1 MSDLWDLGVRGYVLL
16 FIKGFLFH
24 RSFRVKVGCSLSEH
38 FELQIRAPRGSI
50 LSPALF
56 NATINNNAQT
66 ILQELTLCNSLT
78 ILSYVS
84 EARVERAMQLRC
96 SVSRCGGVDRR
107 VCVVTVSQK
116 KNISQV

>member
-1 MSDLWDLGVRGYVLL
+1 M
-16 FIKGFLFH
+16 
-24 RSFRVKVGCSLSEH
+24 GCSLSEH

-56 NATINNNAQT
+56 NITINNNAQT

-84 EARVERAMQLRC
+84 EARVERAMQLC
-96 SVSRCGGVDRR
+96 VHSVQKWIMENGFAAFP
-107 VCVVTVSQK
+107 CVVVW
-116 KNISQV
+116 IGECVL